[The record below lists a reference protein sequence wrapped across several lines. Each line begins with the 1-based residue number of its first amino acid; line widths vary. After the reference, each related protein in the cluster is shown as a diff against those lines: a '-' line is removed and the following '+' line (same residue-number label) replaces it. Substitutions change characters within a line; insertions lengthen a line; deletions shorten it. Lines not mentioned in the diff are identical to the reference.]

1 MKTTIIGFPRIGIK
15 RELKFS
21 IEKFLK
27 GDLRESELQNFVE
40 NHINS
45 QFEILKSNRLDFI
58 PVNDFSLYDN
68 ILDMAFLLGA
78 IEKEYL
84 DNNLSTLQKYF
95 AVAKGFQNEHY
106 DLKAY
111 EMKKWFDTNYHYIV
125 PKLSK
130 NLDYKVDFEFLDE
143 KIKIAKNSIS
153 TFRLE
158 LIGPFTFLKLSKAKE
173 GTTFQFLEKIT
184 TNYLKIIEHL
194 KEKNIEYISF
204 EEPSLCTEL
213 TKADVEIFSEIYRSL
228 LKEKGNMKVILQ
240 TYFGDVR
247 ETYKELI
254 NLDFDVI
261 GLDFVAGEKNFSLIE
276 KYGFDN
282 NKILSAGIINGRN
295 IWKANYNVVFDKI
308 NAILEKVDFNKLWLS
323 SSCSLLHVPYTTQ
336 NETKLPVEIKE
347 RLSFA
352 IEKLSELNDIKT
364 LIELTNPTEN
374 DIFKKN
380 QEIFSKE
387 KSYIIPELKDKINS
401 LKDSDFKRSLPRK
414 ERIDLQRKN
423 LKLPMLPTTTI
434 GSFPQTEDLRRER
447 KLFKDGQISLNEYEN
462 FIREKIKETIKKQ
475 EEIGIDVLVHGEYE
489 RNDMVEYFAEFLT
502 GIITTENGWVQSYGT
517 RATKPPIIFGD
528 IKRKESMTVKW
539 ISYAQSLT
547 EKPVKAILTGPATII
562 NWSFS
567 REDVPVKEVAF
578 QIALALR
585 EEIKEL
591 MEKNIK
597 IIQVDEA
604 AFREKFPLRKSE
616 LKNYLDW
623 VISAFKL
630 ATSHIKPE
638 VQLHT
643 HMCYSEFSDT
653 INFIEEM
660 DADVLTIE
668 AAKSDLAILEA
679 VRNYSK
685 SREIGPGV
693 YDIHSPRI
701 PKEEELKVIIKEML
715 QYIPKENLWINPDC
729 GLKTR
734 KPEEVWPSL
743 KNMVEAAKSL
753 R

>member
-21 IEKFLK
+21 TEKYLK
-27 GDLRESELQNFVE
+27 GDIAELELKNFVE
-40 NHINS
+40 SHIKS
-45 QFEILKSNRLDFI
+45 QLEILKSSKLDII
-58 PVNDFSLYDN
+58 PINDFSLYDN
-68 ILDMAFLLGA
+68 MLDMAFILGV
-78 IEKEYL
+78 IENEYL
-84 DNNLSTLQKYF
+84 DNDLSRMQQYF
-95 AVAKGFQNEHY
+95 AVAKGFQNEKY

-130 NLDYKVDFEFLDE
+130 HLDYKVNFEFLDE
-143 KIKIAKNSIS
+143 KIKIARNSLS

-158 LIGPFTFLKLSKAKE
+158 LIGPFTFLKLSKTKE

-184 TNYLKIIEHL
+184 TNYLKIIEFL
-194 KEKNIEYISF
+194 KERNIEYISF
-204 EEPSLCTEL
+204 EEPSLCTDL
-213 TKADVEIFSEIYRSL
+213 NKAEIEIFSEIYKTL
-228 LKEKGNMKVILQ
+228 LKEKGKMKVILQ

-247 ETYKELI
+247 ETYKELL

-261 GLDFVAGEKNFSLIE
+261 GLDFVSSEKNLSLIE
-276 KYGFDN
+276 KYGFDE

-295 IWKANYNVVFDKI
+295 IWKNNYRNTLEKI
-308 NAILEKVDFNKLWLS
+308 NEILEKVNINKLWLS

-336 NETKLPVEIKE
+336 NEPKLPVEIKE

-352 IEKLSELNDIKT
+352 IEKLSEINDIRT
-364 LIELTNPTEN
+364 LMEISNPLES

-380 QEIFSKE
+380 QEIFLKE

-401 LKDSDFKRSLPRK
+401 LKESDFNRSLHRR
-414 ERIDLQRKN
+414 ERIDLQREN
-423 LKLPMLPTTTI
+423 LKLPLLPTTTI
-434 GSFPQTEDLRRER
+434 GSFPQTEDLRRKR
-447 KLFKDGQISLNEYEN
+447 KLFKEGQISLNEYEN

-475 EEIGIDVLVHGEYE
+475 EEIGIDVLVHGEFE

-528 IKRKESMTVKW
+528 IKRKEPMTVKW
-539 ISYAQSLT
+539 ITYAQSLT
-547 EKPVKAILTGPATII
+547 NKPVKAILTGPATII

-567 REDVPVKEVAF
+567 REDVPAKEVAF

-585 EEIKEL
+585 EEISEL

-616 LKNYLDW
+616 LKNYLEW
-623 VISAFKL
+623 VISAFRL

-679 VRNYSK
+679 VKDYAK
-685 SREIGPGV
+685 LREIGPGV

-701 PKEEELKVIIKEML
+701 PKEEELKAILKEML
-715 QYIPKENLWINPDC
+715 KYIPKENLWVNPDC

-743 KNMVEAAKSL
+743 KNMVEAAKNL